1 MKKLSLLF
9 AVAAMFVFAGCG
21 KYEDGPGFS
30 LRSKEARVA
39 GIWTIEK
46 YYENGVDITSDFL
59 ADGTTVTVEFK
70 KDGVY
75 STTVSYTFLGQTYT
89 ETETGTW
96 ALTNDNANLTMTDSQ
111 GDASSVRILR
121 LTNSEMWFEDT
132 TSGTTDEVHL
142 IAK

>member
-1 MKKLSLLF
+1 MKKLSILF
-9 AVAAMFVFAGCG
+9 AAFAVVFLASCG

-39 GIWTIEK
+39 GTWTIEK
-46 YYENGVDITSDFL
+46 YYADGVDITADIL
-59 ADGTTVTVEFK
+59 ADGATITFELT
-70 KDGVY
+70 KDGNY
-75 STTVSYTFLGQTYT
+75 TNTSSYTVFGQTFS

-96 ALTNDNANLTMTDSQ
+96 ALTNNNENLTTTDSQ

-121 LTNSEMWFEDT
+121 LTNSEMWLEDKNL
-132 TSGTTDEVHL
+132 GTNDEIHL